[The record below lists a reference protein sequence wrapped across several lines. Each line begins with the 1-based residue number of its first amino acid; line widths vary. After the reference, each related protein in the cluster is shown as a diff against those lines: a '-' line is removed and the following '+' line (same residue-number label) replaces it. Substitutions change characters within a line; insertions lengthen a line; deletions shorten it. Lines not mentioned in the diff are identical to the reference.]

1 MITLSKIK
9 DRLGDAINDL
19 GEALT
24 DALAWIEEGDNY
36 APAAGYKRGSS
47 LRVAQAA
54 LHAAVQKPHSPQ
66 LAGSAA
72 RWTL

>member
-1 MITLSKIK
+1 MITFSKIK

-24 DALAWIEEGDNY
+24 DALAWIEEGDNHEL
-36 APAAGYKRGSS
+36 ASGYKRGSS
-47 LRVAQAA
+47 LRAAQAA
-54 LHAAVQKPHSPQ
+54 IHAAVQKPQSPQ

-72 RWTL
+72 RWML